1 MSITNPTVN
10 AASYLDVDNED
21 AKPKI
26 GTTIQSGWD
35 SADAL
40 LRQDTTEFPTDFKF
54 SEEPQLI
61 KFLEDGPFRV
71 YEQHWIERTGK
82 KSFVA
87 LSEDDPFTDL
97 LGSKPRARFAFNVLV
112 LSGETQA
119 VQILTAPPS
128 FARQIRRAHEDERKG
143 PLSKEFWEVS
153 RTGNGPT
160 TQYTINYVRGRDL
173 EEEWNLNPEAVSEL
187 VKNAVCFTPDVIKET
202 PREEMLKI
210 AREVAGA

>member
-10 AASYLDVDNED
+10 AASYLDTDSED
-21 AKPKI
+21 ATPKI
-26 GTTIQSGWD
+26 GTTVQSGWD

-40 LRQDTTEFPTDFKF
+40 LRQDTSEFPTDFKF
-54 SEEPQLI
+54 SDEPQLI

-87 LSEDDPFTDL
+87 LAEDDPLSDL
-97 LGSKPRARFAFNVLV
+97 LGSKPRARFAFNVIA
-112 LSGETQA
+112 LSGDIQT

-153 RTGNGPT
+153 RMGNGPT
-160 TQYTINYVRGRDL
+160 TQYTLNYVRGRDL
-173 EEEWNLNPEAVSEL
+173 QEEWNLNLETVNTL
-187 VKNAVCFTPDVIKET
+187 VKSAVCFTPDVIKET

>member
-21 AKPKI
+21 ATPKV
-26 GTTIQSGWD
+26 GTTVQSGWD

-87 LSEDDPFTDL
+87 LETDDPFTDL
-97 LGSKPRARFAFNVLV
+97 LGSKPRARFAFNVIA
-112 LSGETQA
+112 LSGDTHT

-153 RTGNGPT
+153 RMGNGPT
-160 TQYTINYVRGRDL
+160 TQYTLNYVRGRDL
-173 EEEWNLNPEAVSEL
+173 EEEWNLSLESVNAII
-187 VKNAVCFTPDVIKET
+187 KDAVCFTPDVIKET

>member
-10 AASYLDVDNED
+10 ASSYLDADHED
-21 AKPKI
+21 ATPKI
-26 GTTIQSGWD
+26 GTTVQSGWD

-40 LRQDTTEFPTDFKF
+40 LRQDTSEFPTDYKF
-54 SEEPQLI
+54 TDEPQLI

-87 LSEDDPFTDL
+87 LAEDDPLSDL
-97 LGSKPRARFAFNVLV
+97 LGSKPRARFAFNVLA
-112 LSGETQA
+112 LSGENQT

-153 RTGNGPT
+153 RMGNGPT
-160 TQYTINYVRGRDL
+160 TQYTLNYVRGRDL
-173 EEEWNLNPEAVSEL
+173 QEEWNLNLEAVNEL
-187 VKNAVCFTPDVIKET
+187 VKKAVCFTPDVIKET